1 MLKIS
6 KALNDTL
13 QRLVIEEGIEW
24 QIQGE
29 DLVILVRMTYAS
41 PEASNPGLDREGR
54 RKYRDISLQLGAQWC
69 FEKDNQA
76 IRVEPDGRERL
87 VYNVLPNPFA

>member
-1 MLKIS
+1 MQKIS
-6 KALNDTL
+6 KTLNDTL

-29 DLVILVRMTYAS
+29 DLVILVRMSYAN
-41 PEASNPGLDREGR
+41 PEAANPGLDREGR

-69 FEKDNQA
+69 YERPQEM
-76 IRVEPDGRERL
+76 RVEPDGRERL